1 MKTLTIP
8 AKCKNKKII
17 PLEPIP
23 DNSTYDAVIILLK
36 EDDKIS
42 QKDLL
47 KIKPLSMGK
56 IKSNLSR
63 EKIYSED

>member
-8 AKCKNKKII
+8 AKYKNKKII
-17 PLEPIP
+17 PLEPLP
-23 DNSTYDAVIILLK
+23 DDSIYDAVIILLK
-36 EDDKIS
+36 KDSITS

-63 EKIYSED
+63 EEIY